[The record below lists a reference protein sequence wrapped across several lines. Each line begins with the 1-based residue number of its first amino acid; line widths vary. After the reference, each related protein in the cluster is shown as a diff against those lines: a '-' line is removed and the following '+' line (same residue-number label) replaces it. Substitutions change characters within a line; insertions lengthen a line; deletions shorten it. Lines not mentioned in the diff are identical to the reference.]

1 MFSICRYACL
11 LEYVQ
16 QPLCK
21 APANITD
28 ILNNTPCSRHIFHM
42 DLAASE
48 ANTTPP
54 TKLGTVTASAPKPQP
69 RPGQVSAALPSSETG
84 HVPAGVA
91 QLAPNFGQ
99 GFTALRGVRNG
110 TRLSKAPQTHAG
122 AADQG
127 ASLGQGLMALQEI
140 SDGTGLSRGAQT
152 SAGESSRQ
160 RLPSCFLMAPG

>member
-1 MFSICRYACL
+1 M
-11 LEYVQ
+11 Q

-28 ILNNTPCSRHIFHM
+28 IISNTPCSRHIFHM

-48 ANTTPP
+48 ANTTPS
-54 TKLGTVTASAPKPQP
+54 TSAKLGTLTASAPKSQP
-69 RPGQVSAALPSSETG
+69 RLGQVSAALPRSEIG

-110 TRLSKAPQTHAG
+110 TGLSKAPHRHAG
-122 AADQG
+122 AADPG

-140 SDGTGLSRGAQT
+140 RDGTGLSRGAQT
-152 SAGESSRQ
+152 TAGESSRQ
-160 RLPSCFLMAPG
+160 PLPSRFLMAPG